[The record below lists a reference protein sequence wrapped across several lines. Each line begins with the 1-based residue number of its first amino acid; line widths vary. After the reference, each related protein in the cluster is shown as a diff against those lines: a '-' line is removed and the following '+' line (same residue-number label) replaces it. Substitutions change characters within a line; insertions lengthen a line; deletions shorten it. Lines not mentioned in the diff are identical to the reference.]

1 MRRESTEDGSLSWS
15 FLGFGRF
22 GRHFLRRRVSVPM
35 KYEREEGLR
44 ISNSWLVGF
53 CMKGKP
59 NKMLTVFFIYFF
71 MFVQTFPFSFTIK
84 LLTITSVEKYFKWSN

>member
-1 MRRESTEDGSLSWS
+1 VRRESTEDGSLSWS

-35 KYEREEGLR
+35 KYERERVLE
-44 ISNSWLVGF
+44 ISSPCLVGF

-59 NKMLTVFFIYFF
+59 NKMLTVFY
-71 MFVQTFPFSFTIK
+71 IK
-84 LLTITSVEKYFKWSN
+84 